1 MAALAYTGRMEAV
14 VSLRQRHTERT
25 RAAIVSAAL
34 ELFRERGFQATTVD
48 DIAERADVAPRT
60 FFRYFPTKEAV
71 LFADAVAQ
79 RERITSRLAARPVD
93 EHPFLSL
100 TAAVDVLADEVA
112 ARSEDIRLRTRIAL
126 ENPAV
131 WAYERTM
138 LDADMADAL
147 AGFVADRLGVSAQA
161 DPRPRVWAALVMTTF
176 RIAFHL
182 WLDGGQK
189 GRLRHQVERALSAA
203 AEAIAVQ
210 GARNGPNGP
219 VQPAGSSSA
228 QGVGGAP
235 AI

>member
-1 MAALAYTGRMEAV
+1 MEAAV
-14 VSLRQRHTERT
+14 TLRQRHADRT

-34 ELFRERGFQATTVD
+34 ELFRERGFQGTTVD
-48 DIAERADVAPRT
+48 DIAQRADVGPRT

-79 RERITSRLAARPVD
+79 RERMTKDLEARPPD

-100 TAAVDVLADEVA
+100 TAAAGVLADEIA
-112 ARSEDIRLRTRIAL
+112 ARGDDIKLRSRIAA

-138 LDADMADAL
+138 LEADLAETL
-147 AGFVADRLGVSAQA
+147 AGFVAERLGVSANV
-161 DPRPRVWAALVMTTF
+161 DPRPRVWAALVMSTF

-189 GRLRHQVERALSAA
+189 GQLREGVQRALAA
-203 AEAIAVQ
+203 AGEATATL
-210 GARNGPNGP
+210 RP
-219 VQPAGSSSA
+219 PAQTA
-228 QGVGGAP
+228 
-235 AI
+235 

>member
-1 MAALAYTGRMEAV
+1 MAYNGEVEPSVT
-14 VSLRQRHTERT
+14 LRQRHADRT

-34 ELFRERGFQATTVD
+34 ELFRERGFQGTTID
-48 DIAERADVAPRT
+48 EIAERADVGSRT

-79 RERITSRLAARPVD
+79 RERMAQQLAARPPD

-100 TAAVDVLADEVA
+100 VA
-112 ARSEDIRLRTRIAL
+112 AAGVFADGFAARRDDIQLRNRIAA

-138 LDADMADAL
+138 LEADLAETL
-147 AGFVADRLGVSAQA
+147 AGFVADRLGVSADA

-182 WLDGGQK
+182 WLDSGQK
-189 GRLRHQVERALSAA
+189 GEPRDAFERALAA
-203 AEAIAVQ
+203 AGEATDTL
-210 GARNGPNGP
+210 RR
-219 VQPAGSSSA
+219 QPSR
-228 QGVGGAP
+228 
-235 AI
+235 